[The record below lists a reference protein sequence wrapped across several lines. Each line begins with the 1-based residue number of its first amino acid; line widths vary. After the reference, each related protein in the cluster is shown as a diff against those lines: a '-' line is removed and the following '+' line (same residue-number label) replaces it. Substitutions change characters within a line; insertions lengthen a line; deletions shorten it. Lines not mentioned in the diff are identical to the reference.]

1 MAVNQSVRAA
11 LDICKCL
18 YLCIMTAGIYS
29 CDVAPWPPFLS
40 GAGLTDPTPSPAS
53 HTPRGVLT
61 RCWLSFEVSRF
72 RPATQLCGLIDSKIG
87 SVCVAGVGG
96 WWSGVGGVIEGG
108 AKYSGSRSE
117 WVGRR
122 SQLPCMH
129 SGSTCAHT
137 YTRVRAPQA
146 AHAWSSAQFRGV
158 AGGPGR
164 PVCHFPVRKVC
175 AFAAKCKEQHLSGKI
190 SSVCA

>member
-53 HTPRGVLT
+53 HTLRGVLT

-117 WVGRR
+117 WVGPR

-137 YTRVRAPQA
+137 YTRVRAPRKQRTLGLR
-146 AHAWSSAQFRGV
+146 HSSV
-158 AGGPGR
+158 ASLEDQGDR
-164 PVCHFPVRKVC
+164 SVTS
-175 AFAAKCKEQHLSGKI
+175 QSGKCVLLQQ
-190 SSVCA
+190 SVKNSTFQVK

>member
-53 HTPRGVLT
+53 HTLRGVLT

-87 SVCVAGVGG
+87 SVCVAGG
-96 WWSGVGGVIEGG
+96 GGVEWGG
-108 AKYSGSRSE
+108 RCY
-117 WVGRR
+117 
-122 SQLPCMH
+122 
-129 SGSTCAHT
+129 
-137 YTRVRAPQA
+137 
-146 AHAWSSAQFRGV
+146 
-158 AGGPGR
+158 
-164 PVCHFPVRKVC
+164 
-175 AFAAKCKEQHLSGKI
+175 
-190 SSVCA
+190 

>member
-53 HTPRGVLT
+53 HTLRGVLT

-72 RPATQLCGLIDSKIG
+72 RPATQLCGLIDSKIE

-96 WWSGVGGVIEGG
+96 WSGVGGVIEGG

-137 YTRVRAPQA
+137 YTRVRAPRKQRTLGLR
-146 AHAWSSAQFRGV
+146 HSSV
-158 AGGPGR
+158 ASLEDQGDR
-164 PVCHFPVRKVC
+164 SVTS
-175 AFAAKCKEQHLSGKI
+175 QSGKCVLLQQ
-190 SSVCA
+190 SVKNSTFQVK